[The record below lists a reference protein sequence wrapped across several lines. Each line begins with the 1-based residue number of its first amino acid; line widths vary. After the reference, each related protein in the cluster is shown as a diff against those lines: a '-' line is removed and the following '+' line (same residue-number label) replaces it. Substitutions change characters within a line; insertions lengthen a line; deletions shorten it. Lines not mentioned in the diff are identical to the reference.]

1 VQLEHSFSVQA
12 DPDVTFA
19 YLLDVNRVAACI
31 PGISSVEE
39 QSDNTFLGTLRVKVG
54 PIAITYRG
62 TATIVSRDDEHRRAT
77 LEAEGIEGVGAGRVK
92 ANAVMQVE
100 PGSEGSTITI
110 TTDLAIAGRLAGFGR
125 GIIDGVARRIV
136 GEMARCIS
144 TQLETSTASSQPAD
158 A

>member
-1 VQLEHSFSVQA
+1 MQLEHSFVVQA
-12 DPDVTFA
+12 DPDTTFA

-31 PGISSVEE
+31 PGVSSVEE
-39 QSDNTFLGTLRVKVG
+39 QGENRFVGTLRVKVG
-54 PIAITYRG
+54 PIGISYRG
-62 TATIVSRDDEHRRAT
+62 NATIVSRDDAARTAT

-92 ANAVMQVE
+92 ANAVMHVE
-100 PGSEGSTITI
+100 PSAEGSAITI

-144 TQLETSTASSQPAD
+144 SQLETR
-158 A
+158 